1 MYIFVNKKVHLLHKG
16 DIMATF
22 SERLKELRKE
32 KQLTQQKLADDLG
45 VNRVNITRWEKGNI
59 EPNLETLSLIASYFN
74 VSTDYLIGIEDNPPI
89 DHLKELDSKSIE
101 IYELIE
107 KFYNEIEPRIYNV
120 LEKLNNQ
127 EIKCED
133 ISEVLNK
140 IIFVSRRRY
149 NIDIQ
154 PLVETMINRWIDS
167 KENKKHLLELVRAGK
182 Y

>member
-1 MYIFVNKKVHLLHKG
+1 
-16 DIMATF
+16 MATF

-127 EIKCED
+127 YLTF
-133 ISEVLNK
+133 SEW
-140 IIFVSRRRY
+140 
-149 NIDIQ
+149 
-154 PLVETMINRWIDS
+154 E
-167 KENKKHLLELVRAGK
+167 
-182 Y
+182 

>member
-1 MYIFVNKKVHLLHKG
+1 M
-16 DIMATF
+16 
-22 SERLKELRKE
+22 
-32 KQLTQQKLADDLG
+32 
-45 VNRVNITRWEKGNI
+45 
-59 EPNLETLSLIASYFN
+59 
-74 VSTDYLIGIEDNPPI
+74 STDYLIGIEDNPPI

-167 KENKKHLLELVRAGK
+167 EENKKHLLELVREGK